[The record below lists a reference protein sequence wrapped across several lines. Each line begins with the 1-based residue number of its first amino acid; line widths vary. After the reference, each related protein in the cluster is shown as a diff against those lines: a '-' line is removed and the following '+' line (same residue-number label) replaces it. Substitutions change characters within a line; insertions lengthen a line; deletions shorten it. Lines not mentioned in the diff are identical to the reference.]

1 MQKYIVQWR
10 PVGHM
15 PVWMWGRTSVIV
27 KLLILD
33 VISVALT
40 RWSSVQ
46 LVVFWFF
53 GLFFFFVL
61 FFYFALRQFCDIQ
74 EKLKAVSQRK
84 EWICC
89 SSVHFS
95 QWKMGSLVWAFH
107 WLFPK
112 IVFCYGNIRG
122 PEKNNG
128 YRSIKN
134 LLTPFLESFLMARKW
149 KAFHIYLYDLR
160 LALLLKVEFMQL
172 PLCHLSST
180 GFEST

>member
-1 MQKYIVQWR
+1 MLYLLHWPDGVQCSWL
-10 PVGHM
+10 
-15 PVWMWGRTSVIV
+15 S
-27 KLLILD
+27 
-33 VISVALT
+33 
-40 RWSSVQ
+40 
-46 LVVFWFF
+46 F
-53 GLFFFFVL
+53 GFLGCFFFVCFL

>member
-1 MQKYIVQWR
+1 MLYLLHWPDGVQCSWL
-10 PVGHM
+10 
-15 PVWMWGRTSVIV
+15 S
-27 KLLILD
+27 
-33 VISVALT
+33 
-40 RWSSVQ
+40 
-46 LVVFWFF
+46 F
-53 GLFFFFVL
+53 GFLGCFLFL
-61 FFYFALRQFCDIQ
+61 FFYFALRQFRDIQ
-74 EKLKAVSQRK
+74 EKLNAVSQRK

-180 GFEST
+180 GFEIHLKYTFLGNHYNVLQTTDWPLMV